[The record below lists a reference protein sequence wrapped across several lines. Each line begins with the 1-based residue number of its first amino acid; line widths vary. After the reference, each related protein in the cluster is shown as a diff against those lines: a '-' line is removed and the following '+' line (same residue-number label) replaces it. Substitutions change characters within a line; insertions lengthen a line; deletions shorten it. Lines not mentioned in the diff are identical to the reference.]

1 MKRQSRIGILA
12 LMVMAGCAPPG
23 SPVAGDAALPITAL
37 ANQNQCGA
45 LDQPAVRW
53 ISDSGA
59 WRALYAQINRQ
70 RMNPPP
76 PPPVDFPRAGVL
88 LIAMGQRSTA
98 GYGLALADEV
108 ATVRGVMLTVRVSW
122 REPLPGARRAQV
134 MTNPCLLATLPDAGF
149 TQMQVLDQEGQVRL
163 EGER

>member
-12 LMVMAGCAPPG
+12 LMVMAGCAQPN
-23 SPVAGDAALPITAL
+23 SPAAGDATLPITAL
-37 ANQNQCGA
+37 ANQSQCGEM
-45 LDQPAVRW
+45 DRPTVRW
-53 ISDSGA
+53 ISDPGA
-59 WRALYAQINRQ
+59 WQALYAQINRQ

-98 GYGLALADEV
+98 GYGLALADQV
-108 ATVRGVMLTVRVSW
+108 ATVREGTLTVRVNW

-134 MTNPCLLATLPDAGF
+134 ITNPCLLATLPDAGF

>member
-1 MKRQSRIGILA
+1 MKRWHA
-12 LMVMAGCAPPG
+12 MWAMVLVVMVGCAQP
-23 SPVAGDAALPITAL
+23 SVKAAGDATVPIATL
-37 ANQNQCGA
+37 ASQDQCGG
-45 LDQPAVRW
+45 QNRPGVRW
-53 ISDSGA
+53 IASAGE
-59 WRALYAQINRQ
+59 WRDLYARINSQ
-70 RMNPPP
+70 WMNPPP
-76 PPPVDFPRAGVL
+76 PPAVDFPREGVL

-108 ATVRGVMLTVRVSW
+108 ATVRGGMLTVRVSW